1 MAPSAQSMNSNE
13 VDMDTKTQFD
23 AIRPRYEE
31 LRGKVA
37 LVTGSGRGIGKG
49 IALRLAREG
58 MRVVITSNI
67 PEDVEQTAREFEQLG
82 AEVLALTADL
92 GEASE
97 VRRLIDATVTKFGTV
112 DLLVNNAADLRRKH
126 IFDVDEELLDA
137 QLAVNI
143 KAPYLAAQYAAEV
156 MRERGAGGS
165 IIQISSVGGLRA
177 HWRALPY
184 DMTKGALDAM
194 TRAMANELAQY
205 GIRVNAIGP
214 GAIDTSWVNRAGK
227 ESANAL
233 VERIPM
239 LRVGN
244 PQDIASSVAFLAS
257 DDASYI
263 TGQVIYVDGGTT
275 MQLSPKNAPV

>member
-1 MAPSAQSMNSNE
+1 MNSNE
-13 VDMDTKTQFD
+13 VDVDTKTQFE
-23 AIRPRYEE
+23 AMRPRYEE

-37 LVTGSGRGIGKG
+37 VVTGSSRGIGKG

-82 AEVLALTADL
+82 AETLALTADL
-92 GEASE
+92 GESVE
-97 VRRLIDATVTKFGTV
+97 VRRLIDSTVKAFGTV

-126 IFDVDEELLDA
+126 IFDVDAELLDT
-137 QLAVNI
+137 QLAVNVR
-143 KAPYLAAQYAAEV
+143 APYLAAQYAAEV
-156 MRERGAGGS
+156 MRERGGGGS

-214 GAIDTSWVNRAGK
+214 GAIDTGWVNRAGK
-227 ESANAL
+227 EGATAL
-233 VERIPM
+233 VERIPL

-263 TGQVIYVDGGTT
+263 TGQVIYVDGGIT